1 MGCREVVVTVMRE
14 NPLPVDQLLYQIR
27 KCVQVV
33 RREHPELA
41 DSRLNDVRLRV
52 SDGSLEAVLRFQG

>member
-1 MGCREVVVTVMRE
+1 MMRE